1 MLSSQQV
8 ETFRSQLIQMKK
20 EIEDRLEMN
29 GHFGLEEGHFHESVG
44 ELSSYDNHPG
54 DEATELYEREKDIAL
69 NEHTEEEKLDIERAL
84 QKIDDGSYGRCEVCG
99 IDIPLERLDAIPT
112 ATTCKEHAPE
122 QVVSHNRPVEEGV
135 LMPPFGKF
143 DYDDQDEN
151 VAFDAEDAYQ
161 IVNSY
166 GSSET
171 PSDFNDPQDHY
182 NDVYMESNDPDGYVE
197 DYENFIGT
205 DIEGKEI
212 TIYPSNQHQQ
222 YEDMLDEEG
231 IMTIFGDLPPYEKDP
246 YTEHEMDNKNER

>member
-8 ETFRSQLIQMKK
+8 ETFRSQLVKLKK
-20 EIEDRLEMN
+20 GIEEQFKIN
-29 GHFGLEEGHFHESVG
+29 GHYGLEQGHYHESVG

-54 DEATELYEREKDIAL
+54 DEGTELYEREKDIAL
-69 NEHTEEEKLDIERAL
+69 NEHTEEELKDIDRAL
-84 QKIDDGSYGRCEVCG
+84 QAVEKGTYGKCEVCG
-99 IDIPLERLDAIPT
+99 VAIPLERLDALPT
-112 ATTCKEHAPE
+112 ATTCIEHSPE
-122 QVVSHNRPVEEGV
+122 QFVSHERPIEEGV

-143 DYDDQDEN
+143 NFDGQDEN

-171 PSDFNDPQDHY
+171 PSDLTEPKDHY
-182 NDVYMESNDPDGYVE
+182 NDVYMESEEPDGYAE

-212 TIYPSNQHQQ
+212 TVYPSKQHEQ
-222 YEDMLDEEG
+222 YEDALDEEG
-231 IMTIFGDLPPYEKDP
+231 LMTIFGDLPGYEKDP
-246 YTEHEMDNKNER
+246 YTEDEA